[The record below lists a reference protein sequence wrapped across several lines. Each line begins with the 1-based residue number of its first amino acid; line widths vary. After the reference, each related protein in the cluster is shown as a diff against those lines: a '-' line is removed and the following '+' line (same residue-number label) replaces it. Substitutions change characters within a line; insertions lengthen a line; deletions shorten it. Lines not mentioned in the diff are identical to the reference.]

1 MLWKLWTPAP
11 EYKPSIPETVK
22 LVLVL
27 EKASNSHPQHLG
39 LCHFYTHAM
48 ELSATPEKAFLI
60 TNTLHVCS
68 ANQGHLLHMPS
79 HIDMWVGQC
88 KEAVEVNKAVDGVK
102 QRRMMSFINFIW
114 LHDYQFNLW
123 CLHDYQFN
131 LWYEQP

>member
-1 MLWKLWTPAP
+1 
-11 EYKPSIPETVK
+11 
-22 LVLVL
+22 
-27 EKASNSHPQHLG
+27 
-39 LCHFYTHAM
+39 M

-102 QRRMMSFINFIW
+102 QRWMMSFINFIGCMTI
-114 LHDYQFNLW
+114 NLI
-123 CLHDYQFN
+123 CGVCITIN
-131 LWYEQP
+131 LICGMSSHEYGTTMRYAEVVEK